1 MKKGKLIVIEGSDGA
16 GKGTQ
21 TKALIE
27 YLKTKNE
34 KVMTLHFPN
43 YDSPTGKIVGGPYLG
58 HEEIS
63 KRFFEEPS
71 SEIDPKIISL
81 YYAADFKYNMDKLKK
96 YLDEGTNIIL
106 DRYIESN
113 MAYQGGLIENKEER
127 LEMYN
132 WIEKLNYE
140 MLNIPKPDAVIYL
153 YIPFEECKKQR
164 NTRNEKLDAHEANDK
179 HLLSANNAYLELSEI
194 YNFKKIECLK
204 DGQMRSI
211 DDISNEVISIYENI
225 K

>member
-21 TKALIE
+21 TKKLIN
-27 YLKTKNE
+27 YLKSINE
-34 KVMTLHFPN
+34 NVETLHFPN

-63 KRFFEEPS
+63 KCFFEEKTS
-71 SEIDPKIISL
+71 DIDPKIISL
-81 YYAADFKYNMDKLKK
+81 YYAADFKYNMDKLKEK
-96 YLDEGTNIIL
+96 LESGINIVL

-113 MAYQGGLIENKEER
+113 MAYQGGLIEEHNQR

-140 MLNIPKPDAVIYL
+140 MLEIPKPDAVIYL
-153 YIPFEECKKQR
+153 YIPYEECKKQR
-164 NTRNEKLDAHEANDK
+164 NTRNEKLDAHEKNDY
-179 HLLSANNAYLELSEI
+179 HLKMANNAYLELADL
-194 YNFKKIECLK
+194 YNFNKINCFEN
-204 DGQMRSI
+204 GVMRSI
-211 DDISNEVISIYENI
+211 DDISKEVINIYRNL
-225 K
+225 